1 MAGSTS
7 TSVGTRYV
15 LGGRIPYRYLA
26 GTTLVIT
33 YVVMILGSY
42 TGAIGG
48 GLSCPDWPTCYGT
61 LVPFL
66 DPAIIQNSPYTPLQI
81 FAEWIHRGLAM
92 IAGFLILGTAIA
104 AWRIHRDHA
113 IIRWSAVIALVLLPI
128 QVVLGGL
135 TVTEQLDPFVV
146 TSHLA
151 TATAIVIMLA
161 TTFVGS
167 WVLSGRRPGPA

>member
-1 MAGSTS
+1 MAGNTTS
-7 TSVGTRYV
+7 AGTRPV
-15 LGGRIPYRYLA
+15 FGDRIPYRYLA
-26 GTTLVIT
+26 GVTLVVT

-61 LVPFL
+61 WVPFL
-66 DPAIIQNSPYTPLQI
+66 DPAIIANSAYTPIQI

-92 IAGFLILGTAIA
+92 LAGFLILGTVIA
-104 AWRIHRDHA
+104 AWRVHRDNA
-113 IIRWSAVIALVLLPI
+113 IIRWSATLALVFLPV

-135 TVTEQLDPFVV
+135 TVTESLAPFIV

-151 TATAIVIMLA
+151 FATLILVMLTAT
-161 TTFVGS
+161 FVSS
-167 WVLSGRRPGPA
+167 WFFSRKIQQDA